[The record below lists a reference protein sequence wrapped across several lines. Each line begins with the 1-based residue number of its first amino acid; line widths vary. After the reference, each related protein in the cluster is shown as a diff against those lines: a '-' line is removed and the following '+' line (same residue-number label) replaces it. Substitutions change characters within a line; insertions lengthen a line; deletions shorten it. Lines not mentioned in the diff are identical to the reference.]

1 MFRQCLDLIPLL
13 LGVASLACGSRTELR
28 GGFTDLNDTDPGSTD
43 TSDEPEEPE
52 FCEDFTLNY
61 ASSPAT
67 VLLLLDSS
75 GSMTTRIGTSTRWQL
90 VGDALFDETDGL
102 VTHLAGGVR
111 FGLAFYSSLDG
122 FAGGTCPAMTF
133 SSFDIDQEDQLRA
146 LFNDTAPLRSGD
158 TPTGEAMQVALD
170 RLVADPATGPK
181 YLILITDGQPDTC
194 SVPDPQLGQPEA
206 LAAAQRAFEL
216 GVNTFIVGVSSDIA
230 PDHLQQMANV
240 ARGVRPRAMW
250 GRDDDAI
257 QPIQASE
264 QRGVLASQI
273 KGVLGDVRS
282 CTILVSPDVNEQ
294 GTVELDHEILQP
306 HVDYVVMGNSL
317 QLGAG
322 ACDRVLADATELVVR
337 LHCRD

>member
-1 MFRQCLDLIPLL
+1 MFRRRLYLIPLL
-13 LGVASLACGSRTELR
+13 LGVASLACGARTELR
-28 GGFTDLNDTDPGSTD
+28 GGFTDLGD
-43 TSDEPEEPE
+43 SDSDSDASDKLEETE

-75 GSMTTRIGTSTRWQL
+75 GSMTSRIGSSTRWQL
-90 VGDALFDETDGL
+90 VGDALFDERDGL
-102 VTHLAGGVR
+102 VTQLADSVR

-122 FAGGTCPAMTF
+122 FAGGMCPTMTF
-133 SSFDIDQEDQLRA
+133 SSVDIDQEDQLRA
-146 LFNDTAPLRSGD
+146 QFNATEPLRSGD

-170 RLVADPATGPK
+170 RLVDDHALGPK

-194 SVPDPQLGQPEA
+194 TVPDPQRGQPEA

-240 ARGVRPRAMW
+240 ARGVRPGAIW
-250 GRDDDAI
+250 DRDDDAI

-282 CTILVSPDVNEQ
+282 CTILVSPEVNEQ
-294 GTVELDHEILQP
+294 GSVELDHQILRP
-306 HVDYVVMGNSL
+306 NVDYVVMGNSL
-317 QLGAG
+317 QLGAA